1 MPGMICLMIWLDDA
15 VDDLAACFV
24 GRFVCMA
31 PWMITYFR
39 ESMNE
44 PWFTHPV
51 KMNRGLLIPVN
62 EPWPTSQ
69 SKIYSPNDT
78 QAKYTEQS
86 ATHVPL
92 RSTGTPG
99 SGIVSEGTER
109 SKSSQDLLPGVH
121 RAVRGRA
128 VLPG

>member
-24 GRFVCMA
+24 GR
-31 PWMITYFR
+31 TYFR

-44 PWFTHPV
+44 QWFTHPV

-78 QAKYTEQS
+78 QAKYTER
-86 ATHVPL
+86 H
-92 RSTGTPG
+92 
-99 SGIVSEGTER
+99 
-109 SKSSQDLLPGVH
+109 
-121 RAVRGRA
+121 
-128 VLPG
+128 